1 MANNVDYNDP
11 TPNNFP
17 DDYDD
22 SQVDSRVKI
31 RSKSIAHKD
40 YGVHVREAL
49 IQGIEIGS
57 VVANEANAIAKD
69 TQNRFNDQINNKVD
83 PNEVVDA
90 RRPFGGVTYDKL
102 GLRLDDMNKQT
113 DRASSNQVFNRL
125 DLKRSARF
133 VDVNYLQ
140 GNCYTGQGRWIRAT
154 NNSDGIT
161 TLIETDID
169 GVVIKSKQVELGH
182 ANWIDYDNKNGL
194 LYISELSSLDTTGT
208 IRPNK
213 IIDVLDYATLDFIKK
228 IDLTSLI
235 SDVNA
240 GIMSYSH
247 DSVTGEVYVCTES
260 GNDGIKLYLYD
271 EQDNKLTDIPIPARG
286 YEQTTMN
293 QGVCAYNGYL
303 YFIKFEPSAI
313 FKFDKSGKLHGVYN
327 VDYLAQDSYFVGEIE
342 QISPM
347 FDKDEGEAFLLGA
360 VRRLNTYDKH
370 FIHQSFSVN
379 FSAGTPVVDKM
390 TSGMPL
396 KETKYIEV
404 DANTDIVNGDGTSAK
419 PFKDINEA
427 LELTNNVMYQNMFI
441 NVRSG
446 DYPIITFYNPS
457 AFVTIKGIGNNVEI
471 GGLRGR
477 GINMRLENVQLKI
490 NNSVQTEDIS
500 VESSTI
506 DLDGVKC
513 LTTTGNN
520 LYCESST
527 IKLNN
532 CTFSAPIPLNLNK
545 VSTLECHPFVVPAF
559 VSNGYNSIVPSQ
571 YQITTSVN
579 KIKRVGQTNGI
590 TLNAAEKEMLKSS
603 PYFTVQLLFQGNLYF
618 LKGSLV
624 DGSGTI
630 SNLVGGAT
638 NNITTTGG
646 FANAEI
652 QVNVDANLSKV
663 WIDHVSMT
671 NIWIDTNTNNVTG
684 NSKNLGVSE
693 DLSDVGIVRLWGGY

>member
-1 MANNVDYNDP
+1 MANQVDYRDP

-17 DDYDD
+17 QDYDPAKAD
-22 SQVDSRVKI
+22 PRVKL
-31 RSKSIAHKD
+31 RSDSIKHKQKGID
-40 YGVHVREAL
+40 TREAMYQAL
-49 IQGIEIGS
+49 EIGS
-57 VVANEANAIAKD
+57 VTANEANAIAKD

-90 RRPFGGVTYDKL
+90 RRPFGGVAYDKL

-140 GNCYTGQGRWIRAT
+140 GNCYTGQGRWVRAT
-154 NNSDGIT
+154 NNNDGIT

-194 LYISELSSLDTTGT
+194 LYVSELYSLDSTGK
-208 IRPNK
+208 ISPNK
-213 IIDVLDYATLDFIKK
+213 IVDVLDYATLDFVKK

-235 SDVNA
+235 NDVNA

-247 DSVTGEVYVCTES
+247 DNVTGEVYVCTES
-260 GNDGIKLYLYD
+260 GNNGVKLYLYD

-286 YEQTTMN
+286 YEQTPMN

-360 VRRLNTYDKH
+360 VHRLNTYDSR
-370 FIHQSFSVN
+370 FIHQSFHVN
-379 FSAGTPVVDKM
+379 FSSGIPVIDKM

-404 DANTDIVNGDGTSAK
+404 DANTDVVNGDGTSAK
-419 PFKDINEA
+419 PFKDISEA
-427 LELTNNVMYQNMFI
+427 LELTNNMMYQNMFI
-441 NVRSG
+441 NVKSG
-446 DYPIITFYNPS
+446 NYPIITFYNPS
-457 AFVTIKGIGNNVEI
+457 AFVIIKGIEDNVVI

-477 GINMRLENVQLKI
+477 GINVRLVNVQLKI
-490 NNSVQTEDIS
+490 DNSAQNEDIS

-506 DLDGVKC
+506 DLDTVKC

-520 LYCESST
+520 LYCESSE
-527 IKLNN
+527 IKINN
-532 CTFSAPIPLNLNK
+532 CTFSAPIPISLNK
-545 VSTLECHPFVVPAF
+545 VSTLKCNPFVMPAF
-559 VSNGYNSIVPSQ
+559 ASNGPNLIVPGQ
-571 YQITTSVN
+571 YQITTSVTT
-579 KIKRVGQTNGI
+579 IKRVGQTNGI

-618 LKGSLV
+618 IKGALV
-624 DGSGTI
+624 DGSGAI
-630 SNLVGGAT
+630 SNVVGGAL
-638 NNITTTGG
+638 NNMTTSGAFT
-646 FANAEI
+646 NAEI
-652 QVNVDANLSKV
+652 QVNVDVNLGKV
-663 WIDHVSMT
+663 WIDHVSIT
-671 NIWIDTNTNNVTG
+671 NILINTATKNITGDSSNV
-684 NSKNLGVSE
+684 GVSE
-693 DLSDVGIVRLWGGY
+693 DLADIGIVRLWGGY